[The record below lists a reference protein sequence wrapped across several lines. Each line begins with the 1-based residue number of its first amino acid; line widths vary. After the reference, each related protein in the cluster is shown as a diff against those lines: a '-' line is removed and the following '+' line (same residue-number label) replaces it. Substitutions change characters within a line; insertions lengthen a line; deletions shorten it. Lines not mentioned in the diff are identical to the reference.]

1 MQWQQVSIYTTTG
14 ALDNVCA
21 MLCSLNINGMEIEDS
36 ADFNDFLENSKQY
49 WDYVDDDLMKEKTTC
64 PTRVKIYLPD
74 NVHGRE
80 QLVEVKT
87 ALERLKQDETI
98 NWGSLKVTADNVDEA
113 DWENNWKQY
122 FKPLPIGQNIL
133 VVPLWEKNVDTA
145 GRLVL
150 KIDPGML
157 FGTGTHQTTQL
168 CMELL
173 ERFVTNET
181 NLLDLGCGSGHFV
194 YFRPAF
200 WAQNTLLLPTLT
212 KTPPTFAIKMRR
224 KTVLGKIPTRCAP
237 ATFCR
242 MRRFWMKLAMANTTW
257 WWQTLWPT

>member
-200 WAQNTLLLPTLT
+200 G
-212 KTPPTFAIKMRR
+212 R
-224 KTVLGKIPTRCAP
+224 KTR
-237 ATFCR
+237 FCCR
-242 MRRFWMKLAMANTTW
+242 H
-257 WWQTLWPT
+257 